1 MRSTRSNSGR
11 NLRSQQQQQQPYF
24 LINEISQSE
33 LISRE
38 STQERQ
44 AKRQRSAKR
53 KQARERENASKTEA
67 VPESTQPQND
77 DDASLSRPISTGN
90 WWDVKE
96 DEGRVYEERLYVP
109 SWFDK
114 MSPGRM
120 DDLINYGQNILFFV
134 NYPKAPKS
142 GLRLPMYL
150 LWIETDWENYIEA
163 DKIQLRIAM
172 INNWHLKEGE
182 DRKIYA
188 NGDLV
193 ASWPTLEAENPYL
206 EPADYYGSQTLP
218 TKGDHQRA
226 IDELAQAVL
235 SLSSSASSSSF
246 SSSYSS
252 SFASSSSST
261 VAAASSSDSS
271 SSATASSSSSSS
283 AAASPFYSSSSAA
296 AFSSSSLSAASATS
310 SSSSSSS
317 SSSFNSSTLSSSRS
331 VLKCRCCMC
340 SAQERI
346 ESETMNRFRSFHDE
360 EFKRLLESKSGNY
373 IMHRKIFMFN

>member
-11 NLRSQQQQQQPYF
+11 NLRSQQQQQQPSF

-33 LISRE
+33 LLSRE

-67 VPESTQPQND
+67 VPESTNLKD
-77 DDASLSRPISTGN
+77 ADEASLSQPMSTGN

-182 DRKIYA
+182 DRKIYV

-235 SLSSSASSSSF
+235 SLSSSAA
-246 SSSYSS
+246 SSYFSTAV
-252 SFASSSSST
+252 ASSSSS
-261 VAAASSSDSS
+261 SSYSS

-283 AAASPFYSSSSAA
+283 AAA
-296 AFSSSSLSAASATS
+296 FSSSYLSAASTAS

-317 SSSFNSSTLSSSRS
+317 SNLNSSTLSSSRS

-360 EFKRLLESKSGNY
+360 EFKRVLESKSGNY

>member
-182 DRKIYA
+182 DRKIYV

-235 SLSSSASSSSF
+235 SLSSSAA
-246 SSSYSS
+246 SSY
-252 SFASSSSST
+252 FST
-261 VAAASSSDSS
+261 AV
-271 SSATASSSSSSS
+271 ASSSSSSS
-283 AAASPFYSSSSAA
+283 SSYSSSSAA
-296 AFSSSSLSAASATS
+296 AFSSSYLSAASTAS

-317 SSSFNSSTLSSSRS
+317 SNLNSSTLSSSRS

-360 EFKRLLESKSGNY
+360 EFKRLLESKPGKY
-373 IMHRKIFMFN
+373 FMYRKIFRFN